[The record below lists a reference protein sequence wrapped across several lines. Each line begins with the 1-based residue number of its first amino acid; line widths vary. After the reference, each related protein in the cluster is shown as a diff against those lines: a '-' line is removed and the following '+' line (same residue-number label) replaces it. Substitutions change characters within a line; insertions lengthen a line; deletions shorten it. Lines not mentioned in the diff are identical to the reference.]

1 MDILTTIASSEPAML
16 LRGSFWIYPLVNAAH
31 ILGIALLIG
40 AIVPFDLRLMGLI
53 RKGRIRTLA
62 QVLVPTAAAGL
73 AIAAASGALLFI
85 VKPVEYARADLF
97 VYKLAVIG
105 IGLINIGWVRSNP
118 RWAELVQKDE
128 SILNPSEPNRKLRI
142 AGGVSIAAWVLVLIL
157 GRLTGYF
164 M

>member
-1 MDILTTIASSEPAML
+1 MDILTAIASSEPAVL
-16 LRGSFWIYPLVNAAH
+16 LRGSFWVYPLVNAAH

-40 AIVPFDLRLMGLI
+40 AIVPFDLRLMGVI
-53 RKGRIRTLA
+53 RRGRIRNLA
-62 QVLVPTAAAGL
+62 GILVPTAATGL
-73 AIAAASGALLFI
+73 ALAAVSGALLFI
-85 VKPVEYARADLF
+85 VKPVDYAQSDLF

-118 RWAELVQKDE
+118 RWAELVQTED
-128 SILNPSEPNRKLRI
+128 SILNPTEPNRKLRI
-142 AGGVSIAAWVLVLIL
+142 AGAASILIWIAVLIL